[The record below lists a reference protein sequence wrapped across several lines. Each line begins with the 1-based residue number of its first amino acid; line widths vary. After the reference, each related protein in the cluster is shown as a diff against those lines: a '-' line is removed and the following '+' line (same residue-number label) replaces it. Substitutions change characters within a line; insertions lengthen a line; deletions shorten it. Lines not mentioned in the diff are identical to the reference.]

1 MYLTKKNKFFL
12 IIVIFTFLIAF
23 FFSTSS
29 KSASIYDLD
38 IEGITLDEN
47 IEKYISKD
55 NLKQQLNYFKIN
67 KGSRY
72 PTVKYL
78 DYKKKL
84 YDSIWFAFNKE
95 NNKIGNIRGLY
106 NLETESK
113 SKCLGRAISIADE
126 IEIKLGSKMTVN
138 ELKKNKWRINRNDKM
153 YKKIYSAAAMVFD
166 DGYLTVSCYYYEKK
180 PENSSYSTSIVQV
193 EIQNRDF
200 MNWTANEKGK

>member
-1 MYLTKKNKFFL
+1 MKKIL
-12 IIVIFTFLIAF
+12 VLFTFLIAS
-23 FFSTSS
+23 FFSTTS
-29 KSASIYDLD
+29 KSESIYDLD

-84 YDSIWFAFNKE
+84 YDSVWFAFNKE
-95 NNKIGNIRGLY
+95 NNKIGNIIGIK
-106 NLETESK
+106 NLETISK

-126 IEIKLGSKMTVN
+126 IEIKLGSRMTVN
-138 ELKKNKWRINRNDKM
+138 ELKKSKWRIHRNDNL
-153 YKKIYSAAAMVFD
+153 YKRIYSTAVKVFD
-166 DGYLTVSCYYYEKK
+166 DGYLTVSCFYYEKK
-180 PENSSYSTSIVQV
+180 PESNRYSISSVQV
-193 EIQNRDF
+193 QFQSRDF
-200 MNWTANEKGK
+200 MNWMSYEKGK